1 MPIAN
6 SPIADNARD
15 ELPETWDALLE
26 AATFGEPA
34 LERRH
39 DLVMYT
45 TFGKVMDDTELQALS
60 PITAAYTG
68 KLLALDLIIPGIDF
82 WSKQALAH
90 SAGERETKAYKDRAE
105 DLAKLRDL
113 IFKDVARL
121 RPLVEAELPLVP
133 RRATDTA
140 RVANSGAVVGQDSFV
155 TADPTIFEP
164 LYGPP
169 EDTTV
174 Q

>member
-1 MPIAN
+1 MPIAD
-6 SPIADNARD
+6 SPIAANCRD
-15 ELPETWDALLE
+15 ELPETWDALIE
-26 AATFGEPA
+26 AATFGEAA

-45 TFGKVMDDTELQALS
+45 SLGKVLDDTELAALS
-60 PITAAYTG
+60 PIVAAYLG
-68 KLLALDLIIPGIDF
+68 KLMALDLIIPGIDF

-121 RPLVEAELPLVP
+121 KPLVEDELPLVP

-140 RVANSGAVVGQDSFV
+140 RVEDSGNVVGQSSFV
-155 TADPTIFEP
+155 TADWTGFEP

-169 EDTTV
+169 EGTV
-174 Q
+174 